1 MILIIDNKSL
11 GHVFSFNMKEGD
23 LIQDLIDS
31 FIENKGEEL
40 FNLAELILI
49 RHQDFYYIIKNIYGN
64 LQATVLLSDITPIIN
79 LHLNT

>member
-1 MILIIDNKSL
+1 
-11 GHVFSFNMKEGD
+11 MKEGD

-31 FIENKGEEL
+31 FIKNKGEDV

-49 RHQDFYYIIKNIYGN
+49 RHQDFFYIIKNIYGN